1 MKIWVALA
9 DMARGGTRSREWI
22 TNLGRMIH
30 YFLVCCDILKTTYT
44 HNTHKTIMHSH
55 YDGVFFFFFVFSV
68 FSSLIRATTNTEIV
82 WQSFSFCLLVFF
94 LWLLFFKL
102 CAILW
107 RNAISFGFFLWSY
120 FARTRIPQRRLLNIC
135 VCRWIEFLFC
145 IHCTNLHMAFY
156 EHSPVH
162 TNTDRV
168 RWRTGDCVPYVCV
181 SEYNL
186 INKFL

>member
-9 DMARGGTRSREWI
+9 DMALVVREAESGLRIWVGWFI
-22 TNLGRMIH
+22 IFLFAVIYWKPHIH
-30 YFLVCCDILKTTYT
+30 TTHIRLLCT
-44 HNTHKTIMHSH
+44 AIMMA
-55 YDGVFFFFFVFSV
+55 FFFFFVFSV